1 MKNKID
7 NFTEFLLQR
16 RSTVAKKM
24 SVGLVKKQDLI
35 TILEIGV
42 RVPDHGALKP
52 WKLKV
57 IQGKTRKYLD
67 EQIILKEF
75 KKNNSRA
82 SEKELLIES
91 KRFQRAHSIIAVI
104 SSPIFHKKI
113 PEWEQILSAG
123 AVCSNILYAAQALGY
138 AAQWLTEWY
147 AYNKKLA
154 KALGLNYEK
163 EKIAGFIYIGKKL
176 EQPKE
181 RKRPKLKEVV
191 QKITY

>member
-1 MKNKID
+1 M
-7 NFTEFLLQR
+7 
-16 RSTVAKKM
+16 
-24 SVGLVKKQDLI
+24 
-35 TILEIGV
+35 
-42 RVPDHGALKP
+42 
-52 WKLKV
+52 
-57 IQGKTRKYLD
+57 
-67 EQIILKEF
+67 
-75 KKNNSRA
+75 
-82 SEKELLIES
+82 
-91 KRFQRAHSIIAVI
+91 
-104 SSPIFHKKI
+104 
-113 PEWEQILSAG
+113 SAG
-123 AVCSNILYAAQALGY
+123 AVCTNLLYAAQGLGY

>member
-1 MKNKID
+1 M
-7 NFTEFLLQR
+7 Q
-16 RSTVAKKM
+16 
-24 SVGLVKKQDLI
+24 
-35 TILEIGV
+35 
-42 RVPDHGALKP
+42 
-52 WKLKV
+52 
-57 IQGKTRKYLD
+57 
-67 EQIILKEF
+67 
-75 KKNNSRA
+75 
-82 SEKELLIES
+82 
-91 KRFQRAHSIIAVI
+91 
-104 SSPIFHKKI
+104 
-113 PEWEQILSAG
+113 LSAG